1 MRELNKKPGVCYA
14 FTNDGV
20 ELPVVDVSHPAF
32 ALNVTH
38 SEQHQLV
45 EAFLREGPPLHKLPS
60 VVRNLLLRFFLR
72 GSVLADGIRRSRAGF
87 MSGMY
92 TYLLKLGPEM
102 LGNAYAK
109 PIDCK
114 IAASLPVLGVRLR
127 LQDVAHLMAD
137 TVAPILLADPHR
149 PLRFVN
155 IAGGPAM
162 DNMNALITAQQ
173 ESAWHFCPTKSLNRR
188 A

>member
-92 TYLLKLGPEM
+92 TYLLKLGARDARKR
-102 LGNAYAK
+102 LCQADRSQ
-109 PIDCK
+109 DCR
-114 IAASLPVLGVRLR
+114 LLVLGVRLR

-137 TVAPILLADPHR
+137 TLAPLLADPHR
-149 PLRFVN
+149 HLRFVN